1 MSELHETWT
10 QNKDGITLKKKR
22 DKLTNRD
29 IEKQLNYLFQMTY
42 EIRTGLQT
50 VRTFLENYILFK
62 KDIKKFTKHLQN
74 AAEKRESEA
83 GKAEPAEGS

>member
-50 VRTFLENYILFK
+50 VRTLLENYILFK
-62 KDIKKFTKHLQN
+62 KDIKQFTNHLQN
-74 AAEKRESEA
+74 EAEKRESET

>member
-29 IEKQLNYLFQMTY
+29 IERQLNYLFQMTY

-50 VRTFLENYILFK
+50 VRTLLENYILFK

-74 AAEKRESEA
+74 EAEKRESEA
-83 GKAEPAEGS
+83 RETEPSKGS

>member
-29 IEKQLNYLFQMTY
+29 IERQLNYLFQMTY

-50 VRTFLENYILFK
+50 VRTLLENYILFK

-74 AAEKRESEA
+74 EAEKRESEA
-83 GKAEPAEGS
+83 RETESSKGS

>member
-1 MSELHETWT
+1 MSELHYTWT
-10 QNKDGITLKKKR
+10 QNKDDITLKKKR

-50 VRTFLENYILFK
+50 VRALLENYILFK

-74 AAEKRESEA
+74 EAEKRESET

>member
-1 MSELHETWT
+1 LSELHETWT

-50 VRTFLENYILFK
+50 VRTLLENYILFK
-62 KDIKKFTKHLQN
+62 KDIKKFTNHLQN
-74 AAEKRESEA
+74 EAEKRESEA
-83 GKAEPAEGS
+83 RETEPSKGS

>member
-1 MSELHETWT
+1 M
-10 QNKDGITLKKKR
+10 KKKK

-50 VRTFLENYILFK
+50 VRALLENYILFK
-62 KDIKKFTKHLQN
+62 KDIKKFTNHLQN
-74 AAEKRESEA
+74 EAEKRESET

>member
-50 VRTFLENYILFK
+50 VRTLLENYILFK
-62 KDIKKFTKHLQN
+62 KDIKQFTKHLQN
-74 AAEKRESEA
+74 EAEKRESEA
-83 GKAEPAEGS
+83 RKTEPSKGS

>member
-1 MSELHETWT
+1 MSELYYTWT

-42 EIRTGLQT
+42 EIRTGMQT
-50 VRTFLENYILFK
+50 VRTLLENYILFK

-74 AAEKRESEA
+74 EAEKRESEA
-83 GKAEPAEGS
+83 RETEPSKGS

>member
-1 MSELHETWT
+1 M
-10 QNKDGITLKKKR
+10 KKKR

-42 EIRTGLQT
+42 EIRTGMQT
-50 VRTFLENYILFK
+50 VRTLLENYILFK

-74 AAEKRESEA
+74 EAEKRESEA
-83 GKAEPAEGS
+83 RETEPSKGS

>member
-1 MSELHETWT
+1 MSELHYTWT

-50 VRTFLENYILFK
+50 VRTLLENYILFK
-62 KDIKKFTKHLQN
+62 KDIKKFTNHLQHE
-74 AAEKRESEA
+74 AEKRESEA
-83 GKAEPAEGS
+83 RETEPSKGS